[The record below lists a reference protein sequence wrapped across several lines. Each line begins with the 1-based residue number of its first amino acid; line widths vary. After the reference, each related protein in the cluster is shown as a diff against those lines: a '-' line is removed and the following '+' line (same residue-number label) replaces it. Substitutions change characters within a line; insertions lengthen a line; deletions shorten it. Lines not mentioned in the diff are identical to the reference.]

1 MDSEK
6 TEFIVDGISFIKKPK
21 PILHHYEPFI
31 EDYYL
36 KLWTEFNKSIT
47 QTYKLNHHQFIQKK

>member
-1 MDSEK
+1 MDSKK
-6 TEFIVDGISFIKKPK
+6 TEFIVDGISFIKKSK

-31 EDYYL
+31 EHDYL
-36 KLWTEFNKSIT
+36 KLWEEIRKNIT